1 MEAIVIEHLTKTFT
15 PMWPWQKASTVLTD
29 VSLRVR
35 QGEIFGFLGH
45 NGAGK
50 TTTFYMIVG
59 LIQPAAGRIV
69 LDGEDI
75 TRLEAYYPTRQ
86 EAARRAFTV
95 VQVSAL
101 SVGLLA
107 LVLLV
112 LLRTDLISSWQ
123 RATPVDAPNR
133 FVINIQPDQA
143 APFQATRQAQ
153 GVQRYDWYPMV
164 RGRLVAVNERPV
176 QPQDYP
182 DERAQRL
189 VEREFNLSYAASA
202 PGHNRVVG
210 GRWVD
215 NEPGAMSVEEG
226 MANNLGLKLGDRL
239 TFDIAGVP
247 VSATVRS
254 VRQVDWSSM
263 RVNFFAMFTQGTMPD
278 LPQTYISAYKAPAVP
293 GFDNALVKAYPNI
306 TNVDMTATLDQVQRV
321 LGQVIRAVEFLFGFT
336 LAAGLVVLFAAVTAT
351 RGEREREFAI
361 LRAVGAQSA
370 LLRQVQRAELAG
382 VGVLA
387 GVLASVMA
395 TAVGWALARYV
406 FVFEW
411 TPSVWVPVGGA
422 VAGAACRRKPNGTN
436 ICPAFTVTEAMEAEY
451 GKMKGELKRKALE
464 VRQIGFLTDSMV
476 SSRRADKHNG
486 DA

>member
-1 MEAIVIEHLTKTFT
+1 
-15 PMWPWQKASTVLTD
+15 
-29 VSLRVR
+29 
-35 QGEIFGFLGH
+35 
-45 NGAGK
+45 
-50 TTTFYMIVG
+50 
-59 LIQPAAGRIV
+59 
-69 LDGEDI
+69 
-75 TRLEAYYPTRQ
+75 
-86 EAARRAFTV
+86 
-95 VQVSAL
+95 
-101 SVGLLA
+101 
-107 LVLLV
+107 LLV

-143 APFQATRQAQ
+143 EPFQATLRDQ

-164 RGRLVAVNERPV
+164 RGRLVAVNDRPV
-176 QPQDYP
+176 QPQDYA
-182 DERAQRL
+182 DDRSQRL

-202 PGHNRVVG
+202 PGHNRVVA

-215 NEPGAMSVEEG
+215 NEAGGISVEEG

-247 VSATVRS
+247 VSASISS

-263 RVNFFAMFTQGTMPD
+263 RVNFFAMFTQGAMPD

-336 LAAGLVVLFAAVTAT
+336 LAAGLVVLFAAITAT

-406 FVFEW
+406 FVFDW

-422 VAGAACRRKPNGTN
+422 VAGAA
-436 ICPAFTVTEAMEAEY
+436 
-451 GKMKGELKRKALE
+451 LALAAGWWGLRA
-464 VRQIGFLTDSMV
+464 VLRTPVVATLRQ
-476 SSRRADKHNG
+476 A
-486 DA
+486 AQ